1 MSFRFH
7 ALPAELF
14 LHLSDRTDEEL
25 AAVGVRRMVVD
36 ENPGYPCRVSLSDGE
51 VGEVVYLLSY
61 VHHDV
66 ASPYRSAG
74 PIFVREGAATA
85 RPAPNEIPPM
95 FRHRLLS
102 VRAYDEAALMV
113 AADVVQGE
121 ALEATLRRLLDDPR
135 VSYLHVHNAKPGCFN
150 CRVDRA

>member
-1 MSFRFH
+1 MNFQFH
-7 ALPAELF
+7 ALPAEQF
-14 LHLSDRTDEEL
+14 RHLSGRTDDEL
-25 AAVGVRRMVVD
+25 AALGVRRMVVD
-36 ENPGYPCRVSLSDGE
+36 ENPGYPCRVSLFDGE
-51 VGEVVYLLSY
+51 VGEVVYLLSH

-66 ASPYRSAG
+66 GSPYRSAG
-74 PIFVREGAATA
+74 PIFVREGVSTA
-85 RPAPNEIPPM
+85 RPAPNEIPLM

-121 ALEATLRRLLDDPR
+121 VLEATIKRLLGDSR

-150 CRVDRA
+150 CRVDRG